1 MPTRKTKTAAK
12 KKTATKASTA
22 KKSKRTAA
30 ASAKRP
36 TKKAPAKKAAKATK
50 SAPARK
56 AAPKKKVAKKAV
68 KKAAPK
74 STKAAVRKAA
84 APKKAAAT
92 KKALKKAA
100 KTPAPK
106 KTVTTAAAPKKK
118 SATSPSKE
126 KAVLDA
132 RKRKQTPSIFK
143 IRNRRNTPIV
153 FTLDDVKEILD
164 KRRQTATEA
173 KSEKAKTKAGSARKA
188 TVAGD
193 APQENRVLGAASLA
207 DILGF
212 NPAAPRG
219 AEAEEASIPAKFKK
233 FHKALIELRDRVRD
247 GLSLHTS
254 ETLRKSSK
262 DESGDLSG
270 YGQHMADAGSDS
282 ADRDFALSLVSNEQ
296 ELLFEIEEALKRMRE
311 GNYGNC
317 EITGEPI
324 DKERLLAVP
333 FTRYSLEGQRQLESN
348 RRRSR
353 AMVGGG
359 IFSDASEESSL
370 TEDDGDS

>member
-12 KKTATKASTA
+12 KKTATKAATPKKSTTQAAAARRPA
-22 KKSKRTAA
+22 KKAPVKKTAQ
-30 ASAKRP
+30 AKQA
-36 TKKAPAKKAAKATK
+36 APAKKTAAAK
-50 SAPARK
+50 K
-56 AAPKKKVAKKAV
+56 AAPKKAV
-68 KKAAPK
+68 KKTAAQP
-74 STKAAVRKAA
+74 TKAAAKKA
-84 APKKAAAT
+84 APKKAAT
-92 KKALKKAA
+92 KPASSKKAA
-100 KTPAPK
+100 KTPAAQK
-106 KTVTTAAAPKKK
+106 SVTTASAAPAKK
-118 SATSPSKE
+118 ATAGPSKE

-132 RKRKQTPSIFK
+132 RKRKQTPSVFK

-164 KRRQTATEA
+164 KRRQTAAETKE
-173 KSEKAKTKAGSARKA
+173 ETAKTKAAAKKA
-188 TVAGD
+188 TVAED
-193 APQENRVLGAASLA
+193 MPQENRVLGAASLA

-212 NPAAPRG
+212 NPAGPRQDEV
-219 AEAEEASIPAKFKK
+219 EAESIAPKFKK

-247 GLSLHTS
+247 GLNLHTS

-296 ELLFEIEEALKRMRE
+296 ELLYEIEEALKRIRN
-311 GNYGNC
+311 GTYGNC

-333 FTRYSLEGQRQLESN
+333 FTRHSLEGQRQLESN

-370 TEDDGDS
+370 TEDEGDS